1 MQKRTFGQMFWRY
14 LSPLIVREVVGF
26 IVQVLII
33 TIYVCIKT
41 PELVHTVTTVDDMMN
56 QSIQMANDILIK
68 YMTEITAVVSI
79 VSVPIFVWMMR
90 KDRKEE
96 QTMGFSMDHRV
107 SWEKYILVAGIS
119 IPLAIGLNN
128 ILILSNIGAQSE
140 AYQQATAI
148 LYSPP
153 FPMQLLCVG
162 IVIPVVEEMMF
173 RGLIYR
179 RKRVGSSMGHAMLF
193 SAVFFGI
200 YHGNVVQMIYGFI
213 SGLMLAYLYE
223 KFGSLIAPI
232 LAHTLMNV
240 TACVLTEAEG
250 FIWIFAN
257 PMRMGII
264 TVVCAALASTMFVL
278 IRGIRYSAVE

>member
-1 MQKRTFGQMFWRY
+1 MQKRAFGQMFWRY

-26 IVQVLII
+26 IVQVLVIA
-33 TIYVCIKT
+33 IYASIKT
-41 PELVHTVTTVDDMMN
+41 PELVHNVTTMEDMMN
-56 QSIQMANDILIK
+56 QSIQMTNDVLIK
-68 YMTEITAVVSI
+68 YMTEITAI
-79 VSVPIFVWMMR
+79 VSMASLPVFVWMMR

-96 QTMGFSMDHRV
+96 LTIGFSMDWKV
-107 SWEKYILVAGIS
+107 SWKKYFLVAGIS

-128 ILILSNIGAQSE
+128 ILILSEIGAQSE
-140 AYQQATAI
+140 AYQQTTAI

-162 IVIPVVEEMMF
+162 IIIPIVEEMMF

-179 RKRVGSSMGHAMLF
+179 RKRVESSMKRAMLF

-223 KFGSLIAPI
+223 KFGSLKAPI
-232 LAHTLMNV
+232 LAHIFMNV
-240 TACVLTEAEG
+240 TACILTEIDG
-250 FIWIFAN
+250 FTWMFAH

-264 TVVCAALASTMFVL
+264 TVVCAALASSMFVL
-278 IRGIRYSAVE
+278 IHGIRYSAVE